1 VLDRLVDRV
10 RQLLGFVLLFAGFAA
25 EASAQHEHHVPAP
38 TSAGWSWSGA
48 AQVFLTAN
56 LQQREF
62 TDFHQLESQ
71 NWFMGAGS
79 RRAGGGAVSM
89 AGMLSLEPFTLRE
102 LGSAQV
108 FQTGETLGGAP
119 LIDYQ
124 HPHDLVMHASVS
136 YARDLSADSQLRF
149 TAALV
154 GEPALGPTVFMHRA
168 SALPNPTVP
177 LSHHQLDST
186 HITPGVLTA
195 GWYAPVWT
203 VETSAFHGREP
214 DENRLDVDLG
224 ALDSWSA
231 RVLARSGGV
240 VAQFSGARLHE
251 PDAIEPGDMTRLT
264 ASVEYVGTPRG
275 RLTTM
280 TLAWGLND
288 ERFGREAGW
297 LAEATREL
305 WRRGTLYL
313 RGELADKHI
322 LEAGGAHPPGFE
334 HPHTLSRVGAWTTG
348 YEHRLFE
355 GSSGRWSIGG
365 DLTAHHTPDNL
376 YPYYGHPLS
385 VHLFARWSHGVSASR
400 ATRRGMP

>member
-1 VLDRLVDRV
+1 MIDRLDDRIRRV
-10 RQLLGFVLLFAGFAA
+10 LAFLLLGCAWAA
-25 EASAQHEHHVPAP
+25 EAGAQHERHVPAP
-38 TSAGWSWSGA
+38 TDAGWSWSGA

-56 LQQREF
+56 LQEREF

-79 RRAGGGAVSM
+79 RRAGRGAVSI

-136 YARDLSADSQLRF
+136 YAREVSATSQLRF

-168 SALPNPTVP
+168 SAAPNPTVP
-177 LSHHQLDST
+177 LAHHQLDST

-195 GWYAPVWT
+195 GWYATVWT
-203 VETSAFHGREP
+203 VEASAFHGREP
-214 DENRLDVDLG
+214 DEDRLDVDLG

-231 RVLARSGGV
+231 RVLGRAGGLM
-240 VAQFSGARLHE
+240 AQVSGARIHE
-251 PDAIEPGDMTRLT
+251 PDAVEPGDLTRLT
-264 ASVEYVGTPRG
+264 ASVEYVGTPQD
-275 RLTTM
+275 RLTTV

-288 ERFGREAGW
+288 GTFGREAGW
-297 LAEATREL
+297 LVEATREL
-305 WRRGTLYL
+305 WRRGTLYV

-322 LEAGGAHPPGFE
+322 LGAGGAHPPGFQ

-355 GSSGRWSIGG
+355 GPSGRWSSGA
-365 DLTAHHTPDNL
+365 DLAVHYTPDNL
-376 YPYYGHPLS
+376 YPYYGHPYS
-385 VHLFARWSHGVSASR
+385 VHLFGRWSHGVNPQM
-400 ATRRGMP
+400 TRRSGMR